1 MKIFGLYYK
10 LIYICNIFIAKMIIA
25 MKKSLLIIIVMCQ
38 TLLAIAQTKI
48 SGTVKTAKETGIQG
62 VSISIT
68 DSYDGTTTNTEG
80 YFTFR
85 TTNKGQATIVASSIG
100 YLPYSQTLNLQG
112 DSITL
117 IITLKEDIQELEA
130 AIVMAGSFEAGDKK
144 RASTVLSSLD
154 MLTTGASNADVTSAI
169 RTLPGAQQVGEQEG
183 LAVRGGS
190 VYETKQ
196 FIDGT
201 MVPKPYF
208 SGPENIAQRSRF
220 SPALFKGTVFS
231 TGGYSALYGQALSS
245 ALILESIDLPIQSQ
259 ANATLS
265 TVFLGAGFQ
274 SLAKNKKSSWGIDL
288 TYTNPEPYFKV
299 VKQTYDINK
308 TPQFYSGNA
317 NFRFKTKWGGMV
329 KYYTSMDFDKM
340 DISRENIDYEDYKNS
355 FDMTTFN
362 WYNNL
367 SWKEYLGNSWKFDLG
382 ISYSHNSDKFNQT
395 VKDGN
400 GSIVTL
406 PSPYLDSVYTFNT
419 KAIQDFAQAKLV
431 IEKKLGGLNALRFGA
446 EQWYENVENTYS
458 QYSKTLIDS
467 YSAVFGEID
476 FHLSYR
482 IAVKIGARGE
492 YSSIIDKWNIAPRL
506 SAAYKVSH
514 KSQFSAAYG
523 IFYQKPE
530 NLQMIY
536 TTALSYQQA
545 AHYILNYQYNNKHK
559 TLRIEGFYKTYDD
572 LVKTAPTY
580 NNDGSGYARGVEL
593 YWRDKRAFGSWL
605 DYWISYS
612 YLDTKRDY
620 LKYPEKMRP
629 NFAAE
634 HTLSVVAKKW
644 IPAISSS
651 VNLSYTFATGRPY
664 FNLMHNTANNSYHI
678 ADWGRTKCYNDLGFS
693 INYVTK
699 ILGSNA
705 VVVASVTNL
714 LGQKNI
720 YGYSYSHDGSI
731 KKPITP
737 TADRFYFLGV
747 FLSWGVDRSKDIIDG
762 IY

>member
-1 MKIFGLYYK
+1 
-10 LIYICNIFIAKMIIA
+10 
-25 MKKSLLIIIVMCQ
+25 MCQ
-38 TLLAIAQTKI
+38 VLVVAAQTKI
-48 SGTVKTAKETGIQG
+48 TGIVSTIKGAGIQG

-68 DSYDGTTTNTEG
+68 DSYDGTTTNADG
-80 YFTFR
+80 HFSFR
-85 TTNKGQATIVASSIG
+85 TSSKGQVTILFNSIG
-100 YLPYSQTLNLQG
+100 YIPYSQTLNLQG

-117 IITLKEDIQELEA
+117 NVALKENIEELEA
-130 AIVMAGSFEAGDKK
+130 AVVMAGSFEAGDKK
-144 RASTVLSSLD
+144 RAATVLSSLD

-201 MVPKPYF
+201 LVPKPYY

-220 SPALFKGTVFS
+220 SPVLFKGTIFS

-245 ALILESIDLPIQSQ
+245 ALILESIDLPDRSQ
-259 ANATLS
+259 ASATLS
-265 TVFLGAGFQ
+265 TVYLGAGFQ
-274 SLAKNKKSSWGIDL
+274 KLAENKKSSWGIDL
-288 TYTNPEPYFKV
+288 TYTNPGPYFKI
-299 VKQTYDINK
+299 VKQAYEVNES
-308 TPQFYSGNA
+308 PQFYASNA

-329 KYYTSMDFDKM
+329 KYYTSLDFDKM
-340 DISRENIDYEDYKNS
+340 DISRENIDVEEYKNN
-355 FDMTTFN
+355 FDMTTAN

-367 SWKEYLGNSWKFDLG
+367 SWKEYFGNSWKFDMG
-382 ISYSHNSDKFNQT
+382 ASYSYNRDKFKQVVRNKNGET
-395 VKDGN
+395 VT
-400 GSIVTL
+400 SL
-406 PSPYLDSVYTFNT
+406 PSYLDSAYNFNT
-419 KAIQDFAQAKLV
+419 KTVQNFAQARLV
-431 IEKKLGGLNALRFGA
+431 LEKKLGGLNAVRFGA
-446 EQWYENVENTYS
+446 EHWYENVEYTYG
-458 QYSKTLIDS
+458 QYSRTLIDS
-467 YSAVFGEID
+467 YTALFGEVD

-482 IAVKIGARGE
+482 VALKVGARGE
-492 YSSIIDKWNIAPRL
+492 YSDIINKWNIAPRL
-506 SAAYKVSH
+506 SAAYKISA
-514 KSQFSAAYG
+514 KSQLSTAYG
-523 IFYQKPE
+523 VFYQKPE
-530 NLQMIY
+530 NLQLIY
-536 TTALSYQQA
+536 TSDLGYQEA
-545 AHYILNYQYNNKHK
+545 SHYILNYQYGNKYQ
-559 TLRIEGFYKTYDD
+559 TLRIEGFYKRYND
-572 LVKTAPTY
+572 LVKTAPAY
-580 NNDGSGYARGVEL
+580 NNNGSGYARGVEL

-620 LKYPEKMRP
+620 LQYPEKMRP

-644 IPAISSS
+644 VAAISSS

-664 FNLMHNTANNSYHI
+664 FNLAHNSTNNSYHI

-693 INYVTK
+693 INYITK
-699 ILGSNA
+699 IFGANA
-705 VVVASVTNL
+705 VVVGSVTNL

-720 YGYSYSHDGSI
+720 YGYSYSHNGSI

-737 TADRFYFLGV
+737 TADRFYFVGV

>member
-1 MKIFGLYYK
+1 
-10 LIYICNIFIAKMIIA
+10 
-25 MKKSLLIIIVMCQ
+25 MKKSLLIIIVTCQ
-38 TLLAIAQTKI
+38 ALFSIAQTKI
-48 SGTVKTAKETGIQG
+48 SGTVSTIKGTGIQG
-62 VSISIT
+62 VSISIA

-80 YFTFR
+80 HFSFR
-85 TTNKGQATIVASSIG
+85 TSDKGEATIVFSSVG

-112 DSITL
+112 NDIAL
-117 IITLKEDIQELEA
+117 NITLKEDIQELEA

-144 RASTVLSSLD
+144 RASTVLNSLD

-196 FIDGT
+196 YIDGT
-201 MVPKPYF
+201 LVPRPYY

-220 SPALFKGTVFS
+220 SPVLFKGTIFS

-245 ALILESIDLPIQSQ
+245 ALILESIDLPTKSQ
-259 ANATLS
+259 ANATVS
-265 TVFLGAGFQ
+265 TVYVGAGFQ
-274 SLAKNKKSSWGIDL
+274 QLAKSKKSSWGVDL
-288 TYTNPEPYFKV
+288 SYTNPGPYFKV
-299 VKQTYDINK
+299 VKQTYDVNK
-308 TPQFYSGNA
+308 TPQFYAGNA

-329 KYYTSMDFDKM
+329 KYYTSFDFDKM
-340 DISRENIDYEDYKNS
+340 DISRENIDFEDYKNS
-355 FDMTTFN
+355 FDMRTIN

-367 SWKEYLGNSWKFDLG
+367 SWKEYFGNSWKFDLG
-382 ISYSHNSDKFNQT
+382 ISYSYNSDKFNQ
-395 VKDGN
+395 VVRDEDGN
-400 GSIVTL
+400 PASIT
-406 PSPYLDSVYTFNT
+406 SPYLDSAYNFNT
-419 KAIQDFAQAKLV
+419 KTIQNFAQTKLV
-431 IEKKLGGLNALRFGA
+431 FEKKLSGLNALRFGA
-446 EQWYENVENTYS
+446 EYWYEDAEYTYGG
-458 QYSKTLIDS
+458 YGRTLTDS
-467 YSAVFGEID
+467 YTAAFGEID

-482 IAVKIGARGE
+482 VAVKIGARGE
-492 YSSIIDKWNIAPRL
+492 YSSIIDKWNFAPRI
-506 SAAYKVSH
+506 SAAYKVGP
-514 KSQFSAAYG
+514 KSQLSAAYG

-530 NLQMIY
+530 NVQMMY
-536 TTALSYQQA
+536 TTDLGYQEA
-545 AHYILNYQYNNKHK
+545 SHYILNYQYNEKYR

-580 NNDGSGYARGVEL
+580 NNAGSGYARGVEL

-634 HTLSVVAKKW
+634 HTISVVAKKW
-644 IPAISSS
+644 VPAISSS
-651 VNLSYTFATGRPY
+651 INVSYTFATGRPY
-664 FNLMHNTANNSYHI
+664 FNLAHNTLNNSYHI

-693 INYVTK
+693 FNYVF
-699 ILGSNA
+699 GSGS
-705 VVVASVTNL
+705 VLVASVTNV
-714 LGQKNI
+714 LGQKNV
-720 YGYSYSHDGSI
+720 YGYSYSNNGSI

-737 TADRFYFLGV
+737 TADRFYFLGI
-747 FLSWGVDRSKDIIDG
+747 FISWGVDRSKDIIDG